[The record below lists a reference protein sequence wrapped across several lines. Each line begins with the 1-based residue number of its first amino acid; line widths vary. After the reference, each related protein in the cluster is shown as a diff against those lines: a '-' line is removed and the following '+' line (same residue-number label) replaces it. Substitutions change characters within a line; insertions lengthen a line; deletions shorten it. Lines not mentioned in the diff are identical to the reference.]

1 MNHNNTPDMGMPIY
15 MNNCSCKHLWDKVKE
30 NDDCSIQCDFD
41 TWKIAMAYVPMQPWE
56 VPFDPAESLKSGTIF
71 PSLFLPFKGGA
82 CK

>member
-1 MNHNNTPDMGMPIY
+1 MDHNNTPDMGMPIY
-15 MNNCSCKHLWDKVKE
+15 MNSCSCKHLWDEVKE
-30 NDDCSIQCDFD
+30 NDDCRTQCDFD

-56 VPFDPAESLKSGTIF
+56 DIFDPAESLKSGTIF